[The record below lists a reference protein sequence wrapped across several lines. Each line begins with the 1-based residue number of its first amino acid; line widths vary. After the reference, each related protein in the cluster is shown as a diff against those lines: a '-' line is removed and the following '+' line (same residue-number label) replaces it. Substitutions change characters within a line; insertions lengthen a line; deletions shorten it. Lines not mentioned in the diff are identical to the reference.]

1 MAVSAITGCPKCLDK
16 DYSYNYLL
24 EKNINLQRMIDSMKL
39 WLRNIPLDWQES
51 PETTMVNLHCAENS
65 MNQDLKQG
73 SAKTSEELEKSIVL
87 GELVGAFDKTLENE
101 NTYGMLDICP
111 EVPEKQCDVGKGDYT
126 NHHSKRGEIS
136 YPCDKCEYSTTKQC
150 SLNRHKASKHEN
162 IRYPCD
168 QCNYAATLACDLKRH
183 KECMHEGISYPCD
196 QCQYAAPST
205 GALNKH
211 KQSKHEVVK
220 HPLCAFSPT
229 DPGSLKKHK
238 KSMHEGLKYSCD
250 KCEYSGSNE
259 SNLKKHKQKRHQ
271 DYDFFFF

>member
-1 MAVSAITGCPKCLDK
+1 
-16 DYSYNYLL
+16 
-24 EKNINLQRMIDSMKL
+24 
-39 WLRNIPLDWQES
+39 
-51 PETTMVNLHCAENS
+51 
-65 MNQDLKQG
+65 
-73 SAKTSEELEKSIVL
+73 
-87 GELVGAFDKTLENE
+87 
-101 NTYGMLDICP
+101 
-111 EVPEKQCDVGKGDYT
+111 
-126 NHHSKRGEIS
+126 
-136 YPCDKCEYSTTKQC
+136 
-150 SLNRHKASKHEN
+150 
-162 IRYPCD
+162 
-168 QCNYAATLACDLKRH
+168 
-183 KECMHEGISYPCD
+183 MHEGISYPCD